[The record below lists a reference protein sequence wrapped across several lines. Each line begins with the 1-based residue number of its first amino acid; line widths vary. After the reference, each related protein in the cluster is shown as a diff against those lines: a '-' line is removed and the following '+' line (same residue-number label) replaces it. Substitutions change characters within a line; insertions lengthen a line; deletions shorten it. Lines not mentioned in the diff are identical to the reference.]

1 MKQHRRILSVV
12 WVLLIA
18 TMAALLWSAA
28 LGSARANGDTLYV
41 APSPTGDD
49 INPCSLT
56 LPCATVQHAVDVA
69 SDGYEILVATG
80 TYSGVENRSGMIQVL
95 YIDKSVSVKGGYSPD
110 FNTWDPVAFPTTLD
124 AEGAGRVVSIV
135 GTGVS
140 AGLKG
145 MVITGGDATGVT
157 LNCPPAGGVSDGCG
171 GGIMVDRA
179 EAHIVNNVISGN
191 VAGVSVDDHSASG
204 GGICLAYAS
213 NSVISGNLI
222 TGNYASQGAR
232 GRGGGI
238 HMYYPYSVEVL
249 SNQVLN
255 NVATT
260 GGFPGWGGGI
270 AIDGSG
276 AVATISGNQIE
287 GNQTNGLATGY
298 GAGINHWQGASNFTG
313 NYLTG
318 NIGASAVYLG
328 AREGGRFEANQIIGN
343 TTEVGILLANGSSL
357 AETSVL
363 ANNIVARSGDSLR
376 AQAYSGGPLTVSLLH
391 NTLSGSGAG
400 YGVHVTSGYVTM
412 DLSSNIIANHSWG
425 IASDVLPAESPLSAE
440 HTLFWNNGDNGIVGA
455 DPIYGDPAFVDPD
468 GGDYHV
474 WAGSAAIDAA
484 IDVGEPNDLDGDTR
498 PIGPAPDIGAD
509 EAWRWVFLPV
519 ILRSY

>member
-1 MKQHRRILSVV
+1 MKQHRRMLSVV
-12 WVLLIA
+12 WVFLIA
-18 TMAALLWSAA
+18 TMAVLLWSAA

-49 INPCSLT
+49 SNPCSLT

-69 SDGYEILVATG
+69 IEGNQILVATG
-80 TYSGVENRSGMIQVL
+80 TYSGVENRGGMIQVL
-95 YIDKSVSVKGGYSPD
+95 YIDKTVSVQGGYSSD
-110 FNTWDPVAFPTTLD
+110 FGAWDPVVFPTSLD

-140 AGLKG
+140 AGLEG
-145 MVITGGDATGVT
+145 LVITGGDATGII

-171 GGIMVDRA
+171 GGIFVYQA
-179 EAHIVNNVISGN
+179 EAHIINNVISGN
-191 VAGVSVDDHSASG
+191 LAAVSEGSNSASG
-204 GGICLAYAS
+204 GGLCLAWAS

-232 GRGGGI
+232 GKGGGI
-238 HMYYPYSVEVL
+238 HMYYPYNVQML
-249 SNQVLN
+249 SNQVLD

-260 GGFPGWGGGI
+260 NDSLAGWGGGI

-276 AVATISGNQIE
+276 ANATISGNQIE

-298 GAGINHWQGASNFTG
+298 GAGIYHWYGANTFTG
-313 NYLTG
+313 NYVTG
-318 NIGASAVYLG
+318 NIGDHAVYLG
-328 AREGGRFEANQIIGN
+328 AHEGGRFEANQIVSN
-343 TTEVGILLANGSSL
+343 TTEVGIFLANGS
-357 AETSVL
+357 EGQTSVL

-376 AQAYSGGPLTVSLLH
+376 AQAYDGSPLSVSLLH

-400 YGVHVTSGYVTM
+400 YGIRVTSGYVTM
-412 DLSSNIIANHSWG
+412 DLSNNIIANHGWG
-425 IASDVLPAESPLSAE
+425 IVNDVPAGSTISVD
-440 HTLFWNNGDNGIVGA
+440 HTLFWNNGDNGTTGA
-455 DPIYGDPAFVDPD
+455 NPVYGNPAFLDPD
-468 GGDYHV
+468 GGNYHV

-484 IDVGEPNDLDGDTR
+484 IDVGEVGDVDGGTR

-509 EAWRWVFLPV
+509 EAWRWAFLPV
-519 ILRSY
+519 ILHSY